1 MNNDILILE
10 NQIVIM
16 EAQVSMCHDSEMKK
30 WLREQIAF
38 TKARI
43 RAMS

>member
-1 MNNDILILE
+1 MSNDILIME

-16 EAQVSMCHDSEMKK
+16 EALMLMCQDAEMKN